1 VSEADSPWA
10 RLACRVVRVAM
21 ARKEH
26 TYSSLVQLLASDG
39 VDETE
44 RSLVLRINRGSLRLS
59 SLLHILSLM
68 SATIPELWRQSLSPA
83 TDWPTSAREVILI
96 ELREGGIT
104 DLAVLTDQLGRL
116 GTAITE
122 QTLQSHI
129 MTGTTPLSLALQLF
143 FIVRSH
149 SLERYVD
156 FSDILKTADKALTDR
171 AIV

>member
-68 SATIPELWRQSLSPA
+68 SATVPELWRASLSA
-83 TDWPTSAREVILI
+83 GADWPTRARDVVLV

-104 DLAVLTDQLGRL
+104 NLAVLTDQLGRL
-116 GTAITE
+116 GTNITE
-122 QTLQSHI
+122 QALESHV
-129 MTGTTPLSLALQLF
+129 MTGTIPLSLALQLL

-149 SLERYVD
+149 SLERYCD
-156 FSDILKTADKALTDR
+156 FTDILKTADKA
-171 AIV
+171 IV